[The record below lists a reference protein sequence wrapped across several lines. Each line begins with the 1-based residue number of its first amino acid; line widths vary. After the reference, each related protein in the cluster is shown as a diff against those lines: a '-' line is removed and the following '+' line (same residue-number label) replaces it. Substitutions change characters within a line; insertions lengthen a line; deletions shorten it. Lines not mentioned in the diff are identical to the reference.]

1 MHDTT
6 GRGAGRTAVLLAAV
20 VGVLVAVLVLGVRP
34 APAGAHTELVSSI
47 PAQGDRVAEGL
58 DRVELV
64 FGEDLLAAGTAIA
77 VHGPAGEEVA
87 VGATGTSGSTA
98 AARLT
103 LSDPGSHTLTYR
115 VVGADGHVISGSL
128 GFTVVAS
135 ATPGRVA
142 TSVSR
147 EAVPGASAEADAP
160 GTVTW
165 LLLAALLLVVVSL
178 HHRARIRPARSGR
191 TGETHPHH
199 SGGSDE
205 QQARR
210 RDQ

>member
-1 MHDTT
+1 MQDT
-6 GRGAGRTAVLLAAV
+6 RDAAAGRMTVLLAVLLAV
-20 VGVLVAVLVLGVRP
+20 VVLGARP

-47 PAQGDRVAEGL
+47 PAQGDRVSQGL

-64 FGEDLLAAGTAIA
+64 FGEDLLAAGAAIA

-103 LSDPGSHTLTYR
+103 LSAPGTHTLTYR
-115 VVGADGHVISGSL
+115 GVGGDGHVISGSL
-128 GFTVVAS
+128 GFTVVAG

-147 EAVPGASAEADAP
+147 EALPGASAEADAP
-160 GTVTW
+160 GTVMW

>member
-6 GRGAGRTAVLLAAV
+6 GGAAGRAAALV
-20 VGVLVAVLVLGVRP
+20 AVLVAVLVLGVRP
-34 APAGAHTELVSSI
+34 YPAGAHTELVSSV
-47 PAQGDRVAEGL
+47 PAQGDQVSQGL

-64 FGEDLLAAGTAIA
+64 FGEDLLAAGAAIA
-77 VHGPAGEEVA
+77 VRGPAGEEVA
-87 VGATGTSGSTA
+87 VGAAGTSGSTA

-103 LSDPGSHTLTYR
+103 LSAPGSHTLTYR

-147 EAVPGASAEADAP
+147 EAAPGAPAQAGAP
-160 GTVTW
+160 GAVMW
-165 LLLAALLLVVVSL
+165 LLLAALLLVVVSI

-191 TGETHPHH
+191 TGETHPDH

>member
-6 GRGAGRTAVLLAAV
+6 GGGAARVTALLA
-20 VGVLVAVLVLGVRP
+20 VLVAALVLGVRP
-34 APAGAHTELVSSI
+34 APAGAHTELVSSV
-47 PAQGDRVAEGL
+47 PAQGDRVSQGL

-64 FGEDLLAAGTAIA
+64 FGEDLLAAGAAIA

-87 VGATGTSGSTA
+87 VGAAGTSGSTA

-103 LSDPGSHTLTYR
+103 LSAPGSHTLTYR

-128 GFTVVAS
+128 GFTVVAN

-142 TSVSR
+142 TTVSR
-147 EAVPGASAEADAP
+147 EAVPGASAEAGAP
-160 GTVTW
+160 GTVMW
-165 LLLAALLLVVVSL
+165 LLLAALLAVVVSL

-191 TGETHPHH
+191 TGDTHPDDH
-199 SGGSDE
+199 GGSDD